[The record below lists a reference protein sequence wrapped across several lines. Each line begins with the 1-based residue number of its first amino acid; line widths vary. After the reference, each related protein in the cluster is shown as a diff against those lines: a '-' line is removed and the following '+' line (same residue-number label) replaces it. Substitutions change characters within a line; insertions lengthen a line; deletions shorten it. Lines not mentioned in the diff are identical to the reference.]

1 MRTEPPAGSD
11 PSADADADA
20 DADSSSRRL
29 RPFFPLFAEAARVP
43 ARRRDRPSR
52 PAEDASSSSSSSS
65 SSFSAFGS
73 FAFGSHCPMTP
84 SAGQKSAAAL
94 RTSGD
99 SQLASGTPRM
109 FTHCPSAPAGAHEHR
124 HDPVYPSLG
133 SASLPPFLVALARRS
148 ACTRRASSIALWR
161 VAAANA
167 DPSAGASGST
177 PLAPA

>member
-11 PSADADADA
+11 PSADADAA
-20 DADSSSRRL
+20 SRRL

-52 PAEDASSSSSSSS
+52 PAEDSSSS
-65 SSFSAFGS
+65 SSFSSSFSAFAS